1 MGYFCGVDI
10 GGTFTDCVVLD
21 EQGATTLSKVSS
33 TPPDF
38 YQGFVDALEAAAA
51 KLGLGLEDFLAQTE
65 LLLHG
70 TTVGTN
76 VLVQMRGARAG
87 LITTRGHGDALIMMR
102 SAGRSAGLTI
112 DELLH
117 VSRHRKP
124 DPIIPRGRIKEVSE
138 RVDWAGDVV
147 LELNETEARAAIEE
161 LIADGVEVIAISFL
175 WGFVNTSHE
184 LRVKELVRQMAP
196 HVMVTC
202 AHELIGKPGEYERT
216 AATAINAFIGPATS
230 RYIEAVDRIT
240 HERGYA
246 HPLLIMQ
253 AAGGVVRAADAAEH
267 PLFTIA
273 SGPVG
278 GVIGSAVLGRRLGH
292 ENIIACDMGGTSF
305 DVGVVIDGD
314 PTGASETIINQYTFF
329 MPRLDIESIG
339 AGGGSLVWADDQGG
353 LRVGPDSAGALPGPV
368 AYGRGGTQPT
378 VTDCDVVLGRYN
390 SETFLEGG
398 LPLDR
403 DAAQTALARVA
414 ESVGLSALE
423 TADGALRIVES
434 HMADLMRQMTVERGR
449 DPRDFVVYAFGGAGA
464 AHAVEFARELGA
476 SQVVVPLGD
485 LASTWSALGVLS
497 SDVLH
502 VYEHS
507 ELLLQPFDLARMNA
521 VFSDLER
528 RAGDQLRDEGFA
540 DDDIQ
545 ITRLAQ
551 MKFSLQIHDLEVP
564 VPDGKL
570 DEAGAQALV
579 QSFHRRYEE
588 VYGAGSAF
596 AGAGTQIGL
605 LKVQARGKVNAPAT
619 PEVRMLNAGPVGQR
633 DVYWRDYAEFRATDV
648 YDGPALGQGTAITGP
663 GIIDYPVTTVVLPP
677 GSSAVV
683 DRLGN
688 VVIDVGVAQ
697 ASPVAAQR
705 PTTTSRHRAT
715 VTAVAAE
722 DGAAADSAI
731 SWDGYEYSYVPPAEL
746 TIHPSLQLHEEADE
760 TIDPVTYEVL
770 RHALWN
776 INEEHGQ
783 SIIRTSGSPICA
795 YGHDFNPTIL
805 DERAGFVFF
814 GKYNLYLAISSALT
828 VKWMLEQRSESPGIH
843 EGDVFLTNDPWIG
856 STHQPDV
863 ILAEPVF
870 VEGRLFCWVANI
882 LHQWDV
888 GGTAPGGFN
897 PMAEDV
903 YWEAPVFPPVKVVD
917 RGELRRDVAELYV
930 RNSRLPDLINLD
942 LRSQIT
948 GCHVARERLL
958 SLVDRYGAPTVKATM
973 RRVQDDSDTAFERRL
988 ESIPDGTWSEEGW
1001 LEANLPGDRGLYRNK
1016 LTLTKREGRLSFS
1029 NHGSAPQSGALN
1041 ATFGAWSGAILA
1053 MLAVT
1058 MSFDQMLALEGPM
1071 RHCEFDVEP
1080 GLFNCATRPSAVS
1093 TGPATVLIHT
1103 TGLAG
1108 LVISKMLSSS
1118 TDAALRTEVMSCMG
1132 VMGFPINTLSG
1143 IDQRGNNYAS
1153 FLNDPVGAALPA
1165 FSWRD
1170 GQDTGGFAW
1179 DLASTIPNV
1188 EDNELFHPV
1197 LYLWRRELPNSG
1209 GAGRFRG
1216 GNGCEAGVIAHRTD
1230 RISWVTVAAE
1240 MAVPGPGLFGGY
1252 PTSTNRYQLLKNA
1265 GVAEHFRTTGT
1276 MLTSLE
1282 GLPGEIDWVG
1292 PKTFDRVTGPDDIWV
1307 FAWSGG
1313 GGYGDPVLRDPEL
1326 VAQDV
1331 AAGRVT
1337 ADWAA
1342 RAYGVILTGEPGEE
1356 RADEAATGAR
1366 RHEIIQER
1374 LAEGRRFAGPHG
1386 ADRSGAVVRDGRVSE
1401 YVEVVDGE
1409 YLADGVSL
1417 GPATGN
1423 YKLGALLRDLPLTE
1437 ANPEVRDASVYVDR
1451 PVTFRQI
1458 ICPETGRLLQT
1469 ELVVDGE
1476 PPQWDLRPGLG

>member
-1 MGYFCGVDI
+1 MTYYCGVDI

-21 EQGATTLSKVSS
+21 QDGQTTLAKVSS
-33 TPPDF
+33 TPPGF
-38 YQGFVDALEAAAA
+38 YQGFLDVLEAAAG
-51 KLGLGLEDFLAQTE
+51 KLGLTLEAFLAQTE

-87 LITTRGHGDALIMMR
+87 LITTAGHGDALIMMR

-124 DPIIPRGRIKEVSE
+124 EPIIPRGRIKEVSE

-147 LELNETEARAAIEE
+147 LGLNEEQARRAITE
-161 LIADGVEVIAISFL
+161 LIDDGVEVIAISFL
-175 WGFVNTSHE
+175 WGFVNPAHE
-184 LRVKELVRQMAP
+184 LRVKQLVHELAP
-196 HVMVTC
+196 EMMVTC

-230 RYIEAVDRIT
+230 SYIEQVDRLT
-240 HERGYA
+240 HDRGYA

-253 AAGGVVRAADAAEH
+253 AAGGVVHAGEAAEK

-278 GVIGSAVLGRRLGH
+278 GVTGSAVLGARLGH

-305 DVGVVIDGD
+305 DVGVVIDGE
-314 PTGASETIINQYTFF
+314 PSGSSETIINQYTFF

-339 AGGGSLVWADDQGG
+339 AGGGSLVWADDNAG
-353 LRVGPDSAGALPGPV
+353 LRVGPESAGALPGPI

-390 SETFLEGG
+390 PDTFLEGG
-398 LPLDR
+398 LPLQR
-403 DAAQTALARVA
+403 DGAQDGLARVA
-414 ESVGLSALE
+414 EQVGLSTLQ

-434 HMADLMRQMTVERGR
+434 HMADLMRQMTIERGR
-449 DPRDFVVYAFGGAGA
+449 DPRDFVVYAFGGAGG

-476 SQVVVPLGD
+476 GQVVVPLGD

-502 VYEHS
+502 IYEHS
-507 ELLLQPFDLARMNA
+507 ELLPEPFDLARCNE
-521 VFSDLER
+521 VFERLET
-528 RAGDQLRDEGFA
+528 RARQQLRDEGF
-540 DDDIQ
+540 DDDAIEL
-545 ITRLAQ
+545 TRLAD
-551 MKFSLQIHDLEVP
+551 MKFSLQIHHLEVP
-564 VPDGKL
+564 VPSGIL
-570 DEAGAQALV
+570 DEAAGRALIA
-579 QSFHRRYEE
+579 SFHERYEQ

-605 LKVQARGKVNAPAT
+605 LKVQARGRVHAPDT
-619 PEVRMLNAGPVGQR
+619 PEIASHADGPTGSR
-633 DVYWRDYAEFRATDV
+633 AVYWREYGEFRETDV
-648 YDGPALGQGTAITGP
+648 YDGPTLGHSTEITGP
-663 GIIDYPVTTVVLPP
+663 AIIDYPVTTVVLPP
-677 GSSAVV
+677 GSSGVV
-683 DRLGN
+683 DSLGN
-688 VVIDVGVAQ
+688 IVIEVG
-697 ASPVAAQR
+697 
-705 PTTTSRHRAT
+705 
-715 VTAVAAE
+715 AAE
-722 DGAAADSAI
+722 LPEPAAATTAAAAAAPEPAAAAATSERQPAPDAI
-731 SWDGYEYSYVPPAEL
+731 SWDGYDFPYMPPAQL
-746 TIHPSLQLHEEADE
+746 RIDPSLQLHEEADE
-760 TIDPVTYEVL
+760 QLDPVTYEVL

-776 INEEHGQ
+776 VNEEHGQ

-795 YGHDFNPTIL
+795 YGHDFNPAIL

-828 VKWMLEQRSESPGIH
+828 VKWMLEQRSKSPGIH

-870 VEGRLFCWVANI
+870 VDGRLFCWVVNI

-903 YWEAPVFPPVKVVD
+903 YWEAPVIPPVKVVEG
-917 RGELRRDVAELYV
+917 GELRRDVEEMYV
-930 RNSRLPDLINLD
+930 RNSRLPALVNLD
-942 LRSQIT
+942 LRAQIA
-948 GCHVARERLL
+948 GCHIARDRILAL
-958 SLVDRYGAPTVKATM
+958 ARRYGASTVKAAM
-973 RRVQDDSDTAFERRL
+973 RRVQNDSDTAFEKRL
-988 ESIPDGTWSEEGW
+988 ESIPDGTWSEQGW
-1001 LEANLPGDRGLYRNK
+1001 LEVKLPGDRGLYRNK
-1016 LTLTKREGRLSFS
+1016 LTLTKRGSSLSFS
-1029 NHGSAPQSGALN
+1029 NAGSAPQGGALN

-1058 MSFDQMLALEGPM
+1058 MSFDQMLALEGPV
-1071 RHCEFDVEP
+1071 RHCRFDVEP
-1080 GLFNCATRPSAVS
+1080 GLLNSATRPAAVS
-1093 TGPATVLIHT
+1093 AGPATVLIHT

-1108 LVISKMLSSS
+1108 LVISKMLAASE
-1118 TDAALRTEVMSCMG
+1118 DEALRTEVMSCMG
-1132 VMGFPINTLSG
+1132 VMGFPVNTLSG

-1165 FSWRD
+1165 FSWHD

-1209 GAGRFRG
+1209 GAGRYRG
-1216 GNGCEAGVIAHRTD
+1216 GNGCEAAVIAHRTE
-1230 RISWVTVAAE
+1230 RVNWVTVAAE

-1252 PTSTNRYQLLKNA
+1252 PTSTNRYQLLRNA
-1265 GVAEHFRTTGT
+1265 GVAEHLHRTGE
-1276 MLTSLE
+1276 MIA
-1282 GLPGEIDWVG
+1282 GLDQLDGEIDWVG
-1292 PKTFDRVTGPDDIWV
+1292 PKTFDRVTGPDDVWV

-1313 GGYGDPVLRDPEL
+1313 GGYGDPVERDPEA
-1326 VAQDV
+1326 VADDV

-1337 ADWAA
+1337 RDWAH
-1342 RAYGVILTGEPGEE
+1342 RAYGVVLTGPAGSERVDEP
-1356 RADEAATGAR
+1356 ATEAR
-1366 RHEIIQER
+1366 RAAMIAER
-1374 LAEGRRFAGPHG
+1374 LAEGVASDRVHG
-1386 ADRSGAVVRDGRVSE
+1386 GDANGDAPGDSRVSDAI
-1401 YVEVVDGE
+1401 VVADGE
-1409 YLADGVSL
+1409 FRADGVSL

-1437 ANPEVRDASVYVDR
+1437 GNPEVRDARLYVDHQ
-1451 PVTFRQI
+1451 VSFRQV

-1469 ELVVDGE
+1469 EIVVDGE
-1476 PPQWDLRPGLG
+1476 PPQWDLQPGRT